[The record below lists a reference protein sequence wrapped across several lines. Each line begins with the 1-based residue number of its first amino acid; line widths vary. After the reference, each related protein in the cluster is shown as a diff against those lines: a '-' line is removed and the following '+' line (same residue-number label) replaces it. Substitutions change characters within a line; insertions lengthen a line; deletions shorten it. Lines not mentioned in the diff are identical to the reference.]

1 MPPPDPKEA
10 SAAQRRTARRR
21 ASSAQI
27 RVDLPATT
35 LEGEV
40 DNLSASGILFYTP
53 TDLVV
58 TMQIT
63 EANGQKS
70 TRTGRLVRMQRLQP
84 GHNGWAVEFDATA

>member
-21 ASSAQI
+21 SSSAQI
-27 RVDLPATT
+27 QVELPAAS
-35 LEGEV
+35 LDGEV
-40 DNLSASGILFYTP
+40 DNLSSSGILFYTAH
-53 TDLVV
+53 DLVI
-58 TMQIT
+58 TMEIT